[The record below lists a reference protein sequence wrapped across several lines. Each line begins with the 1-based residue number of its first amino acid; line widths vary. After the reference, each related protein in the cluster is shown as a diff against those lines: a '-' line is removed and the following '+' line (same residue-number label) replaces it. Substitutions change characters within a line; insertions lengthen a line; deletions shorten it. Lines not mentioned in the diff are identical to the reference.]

1 MIRMFQSQSV
11 KAAKEYFKDALVK
24 SDYYVSDQEL
34 PGFWQGKLAD
44 RLGLH
49 KFDMH
54 EAFMNLCDNLHP
66 ATGDSLTPRTKDNR
80 KTGYDI
86 SFHCPKSVSVLHA
99 FSGDGHILDAF
110 RASVTE
116 TMHVIEGDAK
126 TRVRVQGQHNDRE
139 TRELAW
145 AHFVHQTARPVQ
157 GQLPDP
163 HLHSHCFVFNAT
175 WDATE
180 ERVKAGEF
188 RDIKRDMPY
197 YQSLFHKTLSDKL
210 IDLGYSVRKTNKS
223 FEIDGVPQK
232 VVDLFSK
239 RTDEIGRIAKEKGIS
254 NAKELDQLGAR
265 SRSSKQKGRD
275 MAELKTEW
283 LRQIGELG
291 EEGKSDRAVR
301 FALSPVIPAL
311 SAEQCLGHAK
321 QHHFERASVLPE
333 RKLLDTAY
341 RHAVGVK
348 TVSPAEIRAAF
359 DGDQKL
365 IHVVEGSR
373 RMCTEA
379 GVLGEEKHMVA
390 LAKKGQG
397 KLIPLYDTAPEL
409 SLSGEQAAAVAHVLT
424 TANRVSI
431 IRGAAGT
438 GKTTLMREAI
448 QKFNEKGKEVV
459 VVAPSSQASRG
470 VLREE
475 EGIAGANTVA
485 SLLDSKEAQASLKG
499 QVLWVDEA
507 GLLGTQD
514 MTALL
519 QIAIDQNAQL
529 ILGGDTRQHSSVRRG
544 DALRIVNLYGHV
556 PVAEVTKIYRQQSAE
571 YKSAVKDLSDGKVAS
586 GFNKLDKLGFIKP
599 IDVMAASDTLVDGY
613 MDALKAGKSAL
624 VVCPTH
630 AQGQE
635 ITGRIRDR
643 MKAEG
648 MLGKKE
654 IVVERLRNLNLT
666 EAERAD
672 IRNFENGQ
680 IVKFQQNVPGY
691 LRGSIWSVVRTDKGI
706 HLTNAEGEKK
716 PVPTERSKDFQLY
729 APQIIYVAKGD
740 KIAITEGGEDK
751 NGKRLE
757 NGMILTVTR
766 VLVNGDIELQN
777 DKSKVIYKIDK
788 DYGCLNYGQCV
799 TSHASQGKTVDEVF
813 IYQPSTTFNA
823 SNAKQFY
830 VSISRGKEK
839 AHLFTDDKEELLTQ
853 VQELGE
859 RQSALELM
867 QQRPRDRGRSLSQE
881 FEQRTVTQQ
890 RSKDYEPDR

>member
-49 KFDMH
+49 AFDMH
-54 EAFMNLCDNLHP
+54 EAFMRLCDNLHP
-66 ATGDSLTPRTKDNR
+66 ATGDNLTPRTKDNR

-99 FSGDGHILDAF
+99 FSGDDHIMDAF
-110 RASVTE
+110 RDSVSE
-116 TMHVIEGDAK
+116 VMRMIEGDAK
-126 TRVRVQGQHNDRE
+126 TRVRMNSQHNDRE
-139 TRELAW
+139 TGELAW

-175 WDATE
+175 WDSIE

-197 YQSLFHKTLSDKL
+197 YQALFHKTLSDRL
-210 IDLGYSVRKTNKS
+210 IDLGYNVRKTAKS
-223 FEIDGVPQK
+223 FEVDGVPQK
-232 VVDLFSK
+232 VIDMFSK

-265 SRSSKQKGRD
+265 SRASKQKGCD

-283 LRQIGELG
+283 MRQIKELG
-291 EEGKSDRAVR
+291 SDGASDKAVR

-311 SAEQCLGHAK
+311 SAEQCIGHAK
-321 QHHFERASVLPE
+321 EHHFERASVLPE
-333 RKLLDTAY
+333 RKLLETAY

-397 KLIPLYDTAPEL
+397 KLRPLYDTVPEL
-409 SLSGEQAAAVAHVLT
+409 SLSGEQAAAVGHVLT
-424 TANRVSI
+424 TPNRVSI

-448 QKFNEKGKEVV
+448 QKFNDRGKEVT
-459 VVAPSSQASRG
+459 VVAPTAQAARG

-475 EGIAGANTVA
+475 EKIESADTVA
-485 SLLDSKEAQASLKG
+485 RLLIDREMQEKLQG

-507 GLLGTQD
+507 GLLGTKD

-519 QIAIDQNAQL
+519 QIAADQNAQL
-529 ILGGDTRQHSSVRRG
+529 ILGGDTRQHSSVVRG
-544 DALRIVNLYGHV
+544 DALRIINQFGHV
-556 PVAEVTKIYRQQSAE
+556 PVAEVTKIYRQINAE

-599 IDVMAASDTLVDGY
+599 IDVMAASDTLVDSY
-613 MDALKAGKSAL
+613 MSVLKSGKSAL
-624 VVCPTH
+624 AVCPTH

-635 ITGRIRDR
+635 ITKRIRDC

-654 IVVERLRNLNLT
+654 IPVQRLRNLSLT

-672 IRNFENGQ
+672 TRNYEDGQ

-691 LRGSIWSVVRTDKGI
+691 MRGSIWTVVRNDKGVQ
-706 HLTNAEGEKK
+706 LVNAEGEKRS
-716 PVPTERSKDFQLY
+716 VPTERSKDFQLY
-729 APQIIYVAKGD
+729 AKQLIYVAKGD

-751 NGKRLE
+751 NSKKLE
-757 NGMILTVTR
+757 NGMILTVSR
-766 VLVNGDIELQN
+766 VLVSGDIELQN

-788 DYGCLNYGQCV
+788 EYGCLNYGQCV
-799 TSHASQGKTVDEVF
+799 TSQASQGKTVDEVF

-823 SNAKQFY
+823 TNAKQFY

-839 AHLFTDDKEELLTQ
+839 AHLFTDDKEELLAQ
-853 VQELGE
+853 VQELGD

-867 QQRPRDRGRSLSQE
+867 QQLPRDRGRTLSQE
-881 FEQRTVTQQ
+881 FGQRNVSQQ
-890 RSKDYEPDR
+890 RNVNHEPDR